1 VIDELEMLTQLGLN
15 KFVDPSSLVEK
26 VIDRRNNP
34 LKGIEAPWSKLHNLF
49 EIPRQGVTL
58 IGGYSGHQKSTMT
71 NQWALHA
78 AASGHKVCLASLEL
92 TSDYLFDFLAGQSAC
107 KQNMHEEYLHR
118 FGRWLDDKLY
128 IVDHADV
135 MSPEEAIQLIIDSKR
150 MLGCDLFVLDC
161 LMQIDLG
168 GELENEK
175 RFMAKLGA
183 VSREYDLAI
192 VVVHHMR
199 KPQGPEGEKKVPGRE
214 AFIGSSHLVNAAAG
228 VVILWQDAAKAA
240 ARHNG
245 EEVDD
250 DRPDFVLSVAK
261 NRFAPFQ
268 GTVGLY
274 QHNEARLLC
283 NSRARQYKPINLT
296 EEACQSERHPFGGFS
311 QEATP
316 GGFLKRRTPDSTQRL
331 GTTTTSTEFP
341 LSASSRIVT

>member
-1 VIDELEMLTQLGLN
+1 MIDELEMLTSLGLN
-15 KFVDPSSLVEK
+15 KFLDPSNLVDA
-26 VIDRRNNP
+26 VMDRRNNP
-34 LKGIEAPWSKLHNLF
+34 RRDIEAPWSKLHNLF

-78 AASGHKVCLASLEL
+78 AASGHTVCLASLEL
-92 TSDYLFDFLAGQSAC
+92 TPDYLFDMLAGQSAC
-107 KQNMHEEYLHR
+107 MQGMHEGYLQR
-118 FGRWLDDKLY
+118 FGKWLDGKMY
-128 IVDHADV
+128 IIDHADV

-150 MLGCDLFVLDC
+150 MMGCDLFVLDC

-183 VSREYDLAI
+183 IAREYDMAI

-228 VVILWQDAAKAA
+228 VLILWMNADKAA
-240 ARHNG
+240 AKHNG
-245 EEVDD
+245 EEVEDD
-250 DRPDFVLSVAK
+250 KPCFILACAK
-261 NRFAPFQ
+261 NRFRPFQ

-274 QHNEARLLC
+274 AHNEARLLC

-296 EEACQSERHPFGGFS
+296 EDTWKSTGSAKVIELGGS
-311 QEATP
+311 LTRATP
-316 GGFLKRRTPDSTQRL
+316 ESLRGQ
-331 GTTTTSTEFP
+331 GTTTATDQSPSFNP
-341 LSASSRIVT
+341 LMP

>member
-1 VIDELEMLTQLGLN
+1 MIDELEMLTHLGLN
-15 KFVDPSSLVEK
+15 KFVDPSTLVEK

-34 LKGIEAPWSKLHNLF
+34 LQGIEAPWSKLHNLF

-58 IGGYSGHQKSTMT
+58 VGGYSGHQKSTMA

-92 TSDYLFDFLAGQSAC
+92 TTDYLFDFLAGQSAC
-107 KQNMHEEYLHR
+107 KVEMHEQYLHR
-118 FGRWLDDKLY
+118 FGQWLDDKMY

-150 MLGCDLFVLDC
+150 LMGCDLFVLDC

-183 VSREYDLAI
+183 VAREYDMAI

-199 KPQGPEGEKKVPGRE
+199 KPQGPEGERKVPGRE

-228 VVILWQDAAKAA
+228 VLILWQNAEKAA

-250 DRPDFVLSVAK
+250 DKPCFVLSVAK

-283 NSRARQYKPINLT
+283 NSRARQYKPIRIEDET
-296 EEACQSERHPFGGFS
+296 WKSERETSGGFS
-311 QEATP
+311 QEASPVGLAERLAP
-316 GGFLKRRTPDSTQRL
+316 GSGRTTGSTQSL
-331 GTTTTSTEFP
+331 TECP
-341 LSASSRIVT
+341 L